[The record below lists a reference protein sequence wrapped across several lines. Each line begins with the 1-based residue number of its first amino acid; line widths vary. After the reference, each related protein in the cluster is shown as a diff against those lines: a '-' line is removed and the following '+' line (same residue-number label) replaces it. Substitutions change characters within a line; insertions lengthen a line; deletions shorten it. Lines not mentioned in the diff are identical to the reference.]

1 MSLRIY
7 NTLSRKKEPFHPLQK
22 KKVKM
27 YVCGPTV
34 YHHIHVG
41 NARPMVFFDF
51 VYRYLT
57 HKGYEI
63 TFVRNITDIDDKI
76 IARAQEEKRDASE
89 VAMTYTAAFEKVM
102 QALAV
107 SPPDHEPKA
116 TEHIPEM
123 IEWIKGLIEKGAAY
137 QAGGEV
143 LFSIEKFKSYGKLSK
158 KKTDDLIAGV
168 RVEVS
173 EHKRNP
179 IDFVLWKPAKPG
191 EPSRESPWGAGR
203 PGWHL
208 ECSVMSTKYLGE
220 SFDIH
225 GGGSDL
231 IFPHHENEIA
241 QSESYTGKP
250 FVRYWMHNGLLV
262 LGREKMSKSLG
273 NIVTV
278 SDFLK
283 KNPPEV
289 LRFILLSNHYRSPL
303 EFSDQVTRKGILA
316 LEKIYKAKLELQKR
330 FHHEIRESKK
340 KRGFRQKEDADFH
353 KAARGF
359 WKKFERA
366 LDDDFNTAK
375 AFGYLF
381 DLVRS
386 LNRFLNQERE
396 WSKKDKTAA
405 HECME
410 IFKKIGSIFGFLEQD
425 PEKFLESLKQKLSS
439 HLPQAPQFGEAPL
452 SVQEIEKWIEL
463 RKEARERKDWKKADE
478 IRSHLLKYHVVL
490 EDTPAGTTWKIET

>member
-22 KKVKM
+22 KKVRM

-51 VYRYLT
+51 VYRYLSY
-57 HKGYEI
+57 KGYKV

-76 IARAQEEKRDASE
+76 IKRAREEKRDVSVIAKE
-89 VAMTYTAAFEKVM
+89 YTQAFEKVM

-123 IEWIKGLIEKGAAY
+123 IEWIKGLIEKGLAY

-158 KKTDDLIAGV
+158 KKTDDLIAGA

-173 EHKRNP
+173 AHKRNP
-179 IDFVLWKPAKPG
+179 IDFVLWKPSKPA
-191 EPSRESPWGAGR
+191 EPSWESPWGAGR

-225 GGGSDL
+225 GGGADL

-250 FVRYWMHNGLLV
+250 FVRYWMHNGMLV

-278 SDFLK
+278 SDFLE

-289 LRFILLSNHYRSPL
+289 LKFILLSNHYRSSL
-303 EFSDQVTRKGILA
+303 EFSDRVTRKGILA

-330 FHHEIRESKK
+330 LAADSPDSFGK
-340 KRGFRQKEDADFH
+340 KEDAHFH
-353 KAARGF
+353 KVARGF
-359 WKKFERA
+359 WKKLERA

-375 AFGYLF
+375 AFGHLF

-386 LNRFLNQERE
+386 LNRFLNQGRE
-396 WSKKDKTAA
+396 WSKKDKAAA

-410 IFKKIGSIFGFLEQD
+410 IFKKIGSILGLGLFEQD
-425 PEKFLESLKQKLSS
+425 PEKFLESLKQKLSPN
-439 HLPQAPQFGEAPL
+439 LLLDEEAPL

-478 IRSHLLKYHVVL
+478 IRARLLKYHVVL
-490 EDTPAGTTWKIET
+490 EDTPTGTTWKIET